1 MDRTV
6 LYAIKADGYNT
17 RPGYVLDEG
26 QPGTKVRC
34 KVYWTWPGQDDDYLN
49 PLPPLHLEGA
59 KFDIKGAETNG
70 ILGPWDEYCATV
82 KAERKAI
89 LDKRAAEEQAHKDE
103 LDNLVDRAKGLEP
116 LIGGFKGYIELRDL
130 VWAFQSDRAHDTRYS
145 AKHVLLLL
153 EYAAARL
160 ADLELRATGWTIDA
174 AADTPVSQEQP
185 KFPLAFEIGERP

>member
-153 EYAAARL
+153 EHVMDVVK
-160 ADLELRATGWTIDA
+160 ADMATVQHECAEALTAMAEA
-174 AADTPVSQEQP
+174 AADTPVSQ
-185 KFPLAFEIGERP
+185 